1 MRMKPDR
8 SDYEIWFTDWLDGKL
23 SHEQAETFIDFLKQ
37 NPDLA
42 GELNDLKLINLEPPE
57 ITFSGKDTLRRS
69 PANLSGEQF
78 DNLCIASLE
87 NDLTITEQEELDH
100 IVSLDESKRKNY
112 ELIKKLKLKPASVV
126 FRGKNSVKKLT
137 AGRRIFRYS
146 LAGLSMAATLALLI
160 TLYLFIKPAGGERLI
175 TGSVAADTFLIEI
188 RTGISG
194 VTDEVIAEKSSLL
207 LADKIK
213 MQKSESVAG
222 KSFPDFKEEKI
233 NTESIDPVPVII
245 REIPPALLAVRMPE
259 IPVDGLHPG
268 TFLLRQFNPSNA
280 AIEDQYQRSNVDRFL
295 ARVFHEVIMND
306 TISGDR
312 PVKSYDLAIAGIT
325 GINKLFGWEM
335 ALDKKT
341 DINGEIRS
349 YYFSS
354 RLLKFNAPA
363 KKTINEL

>member
-1 MRMKPDR
+1 MKPDR
-8 SDYEIWFTDWLDGKL
+8 SDYEMWFTDWLDGKL
-23 SHEQAETFIDFLKQ
+23 SHEQAESLIAFLKQ
-37 NPDLA
+37 NPDLSE
-42 GELNDLKLINLEPPE
+42 ELNDLKLVSLEPPE

-69 PANLSGEQF
+69 PENLSDEQF

-87 NDLTITEQEELDH
+87 NDLTPRELEELDH
-100 IVSLDESKRKNY
+100 IVSLDESRRKNY

-126 FRGKNSVKKLT
+126 FGRKESVKKLT
-137 AGRRIFRYS
+137 AARRILRYS

-175 TGSVAADTFLIEI
+175 SGSFAADTLLIEL
-188 RTGISG
+188 RTGIPG
-194 VTDEVIAEKSSLL
+194 LTDQVTAEKSSPLPGV
-207 LADKIK
+207 DTE
-213 MQKSESVAG
+213 MPKSESAAG
-222 KSFPDFKEEKI
+222 KSFPVHQEKQLI
-233 NTESIDPVPVII
+233 TESIHQVPAII
-245 REIPPALLAVRMPE
+245 REMPPVLLAARMPE
-259 IPVDGLHPG
+259 IPVDGLYPG
-268 TFLLRQFNPSNA
+268 TFLLRQFNPSNIA
-280 AIEDQYQRSNVDRFL
+280 PEDQDQRSNVDRFL
-295 ARVFHEVIMND
+295 AKVFHEVIMSD

-325 GINKLFGWEM
+325 GINKLLGWEM